1 MLKQKNINKF
11 VVISVLA
18 HFVLLSVLALIFRS
32 EAKVA
37 ISSFFEVSTV
47 KVASKSS
54 NTQNNTES
62 RKPVTSRAKTSI
74 TKKPISIK
82 NKSRTKKETNQ
93 IKASPTEVR
102 IEQTSEADNKIAK
115 KIKSSSKENNYQQ
128 VNIESINED
137 AYPDYSANPKPPYP
151 LIARRRGY
159 EGTVLLKVLVLED
172 GKVGKVDI
180 EKSSAFRVL
189 DLAAINAVNK
199 WNFIPGKQ
207 NGVQFA
213 SWVKVPVKFRLK
225 DY

>member
-1 MLKQKNINKF
+1 MLKQRNINKF
-11 VVISVLA
+11 IVISVLA

-37 ISSFFEVSTV
+37 ISNFFEVSTV

-54 NTQNNTES
+54 NNQNNTES
-62 RKPVTSRAKTSI
+62 RKSVTSRANTRIVTKSIPNIKKSKTKSEATI
-74 TKKPISIK
+74 IK
-82 NKSRTKKETNQ
+82 VPATDVHKEQKKE
-93 IKASPTEVR
+93 P
-102 IEQTSEADNKIAK
+102 DNYIAK
-115 KIKSSSKENNYQQ
+115 KIKSRSKENNNQQ

-172 GKVGKVDI
+172 GKVGKIDL
-180 EKSSAFRVL
+180 EKSSKYKIL
-189 DLAAINAVNK
+189 DTAAISAVNK

-207 NGVQFA
+207 NGVQLA